1 MLHKLSSRPRRES
14 ALPGGLRAASRFAGD
29 SRNEVEP
36 PGRSIVLYTTMSSPL
51 PSPERVIRSLPC
63 LCAATLTAS
72 RALSRAYSA
81 AIRDTGL
88 EITQFAILQLMD
100 TLGPMTHTDLGE
112 RLAAGKTTV
121 SRNIAL
127 MERDGLVVSEPG
139 RDKRTKL
146 VGPTPAGRRKLHA
159 ALPAW
164 DAVQARVRR
173 DMPPGTFDALIKT
186 LPEATLTALRI

>member
-1 MLHKLSSRPRRES
+1 MIDKLWQ
-14 ALPGGLRAASRFAGD
+14 L
-29 SRNEVEP
+29 VEP
-36 PGRSIVLYTTMSSPL
+36 LQPQIVLYATMRDFL
-51 PSPERVIRSLPC
+51 PDPEQVIRALPC

-81 AIRDTGL
+81 AIHDSGL
-88 EITQFAILQLMD
+88 EITQFAILQLMEA
-100 TLGPMTHTDLGE
+100 LGPMTHTELGD
-112 RLAAGKTTV
+112 RLAAGKATV

-127 MERDGLVVSEPG
+127 MERDGLVASEPG

-164 DAVQARVRR
+164 NAVQARVRR
-173 DMPPGTFDALIKT
+173 DMPKGTFDALLKT
-186 LPEATLTALRI
+186 LPEATLTALGT